1 MEKLAKMQCPH
12 GGQSCPV
19 NNISTIKGKCIQ
31 STSMQPITQGKTQS
45 QFEGEI
51 MVITASQFLIE

>member
-1 MEKLAKMQCPH
+1 VEKLAKMQCPH

-19 NNISTIKGKCIQ
+19 DNNSTNKDKCIQ
-31 STSMQPITQGKTQS
+31 STSMQSITQGKTQS

-51 MVITASQFLIE
+51 LVITASQL